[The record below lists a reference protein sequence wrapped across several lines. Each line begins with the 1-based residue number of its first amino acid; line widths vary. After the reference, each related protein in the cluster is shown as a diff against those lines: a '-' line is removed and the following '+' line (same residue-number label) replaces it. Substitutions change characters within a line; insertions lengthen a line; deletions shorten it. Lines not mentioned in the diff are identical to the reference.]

1 LSFFFTNQMNAL
13 TGQYEVKVDGKGR
26 LRMPTDLLRQIPENT
41 NSKYVINKGLDNCLR
56 LYPIVQWNAITEEMN
71 KNLNWFKSNEREFL
85 RYFYQAATQ
94 IELDSNDRILIPKRL
109 TDAVGIKDE
118 VVILA
123 FGEVIEIWNSDVYYG
138 TVAKE
143 PENFAQMADEI
154 WSKINSNK

>member
-1 LSFFFTNQMNAL
+1 MNAL

-26 LRMPTDLLRQIPENT
+26 LRLPTDLLRQIPEETNT
-41 NSKYVINKGLDNCLR
+41 KYVINKGLDNCLR
-56 LYPIVQWNAITEEMN
+56 LYPIVQWNIITDEMN
-71 KNLNWFKSNEREFL
+71 KKLNWFQSKEREFL

-94 IELDSNDRILIPKRL
+94 VDLDSNDRVLIPKRL

-123 FGEVIEIWNSDVYYG
+123 FGDVIEIWNSNVYYN

-154 WSKINSNK
+154 WAKLNSNR

>member
-1 LSFFFTNQMNAL
+1 MNAL

-26 LRMPTDLLRQIPENT
+26 LRLPTDLLRQIPGETNT
-41 NSKYVINKGLDNCLR
+41 KYVINKGLDNCLR
-56 LYPIVQWNAITEEMN
+56 LYPIVQWNAITDEMN
-71 KNLNWFKSNEREFL
+71 KKLNWFQSKEREFL

-94 IELDSNDRILIPKRL
+94 VDLDSNDRVLIPKRL

-123 FGEVIEIWNSDVYYG
+123 FGDVIEIWNSEVYYG

-154 WSKINSNK
+154 WTKLNSNK

>member
-1 LSFFFTNQMNAL
+1 MNAL

-26 LRMPTDLLRQIPENT
+26 LRMPTDLLRQIPEDT

>member
-1 LSFFFTNQMNAL
+1 MKAL

-26 LRMPTDLLRQIPENT
+26 LRLPTDLLRQIPQETNT
-41 NSKYVINKGLDNCLR
+41 KYVINKGLDNCLR
-56 LYPIVQWNAITEEMN
+56 LYPIVQWNAITDEMN
-71 KNLNWFKSNEREFL
+71 KKLNWFQSKEREFL

-94 IELDSNDRILIPKRL
+94 VDLDSNDRVLIPKRL

-123 FGEVIEIWNSDVYYG
+123 FGDVIEIWNSEVYYG

-154 WSKINSNK
+154 WSKLNNNK

>member
-1 LSFFFTNQMNAL
+1 MNAL

>member
-1 LSFFFTNQMNAL
+1 MNAL

-26 LRMPTDLLRQIPENT
+26 LRLPTDLLRQIPEETNT
-41 NSKYVINKGLDNCLR
+41 KYVINKGLDNCLR
-56 LYPIVQWNAITEEMN
+56 LYPIVQWNAITDEMN
-71 KNLNWFKSNEREFL
+71 KQLNWFQSKEREFL

-94 IELDSNDRILIPKRL
+94 VDLDSNDRVLIPKRL

-123 FGEVIEIWNSDVYYG
+123 FGDVIEIWNSEVYYS

-154 WSKINSNK
+154 WSKLNNNK

>member
-1 LSFFFTNQMNAL
+1 MNAL

-123 FGEVIEIWNSDVYYG
+123 FGDVIEIWNSDVYYG

>member
-1 LSFFFTNQMNAL
+1 MNAL

-26 LRMPTDLLRQIPENT
+26 LRLPTDLLRQIPEETNT
-41 NSKYVINKGLDNCLR
+41 KYVINKGLDNCLR
-56 LYPIVQWNAITEEMN
+56 LYPITQWNTITDEMN
-71 KNLNWFKSNEREFL
+71 KKLNWFQSKEREFL
-85 RYFYQAATQ
+85 RYFYQAASQ
-94 IELDSNDRILIPKRL
+94 VDLDSNDRVLIPKRL

-123 FGEVIEIWNSDVYYG
+123 FGDVIEIWNSEVYYS

-154 WSKINSNK
+154 WAKLNNNK

>member
-1 LSFFFTNQMNAL
+1 MNAL

-26 LRMPTDLLRQIPENT
+26 LRMPTDLLRQIPEDT

-123 FGEVIEIWNSDVYYG
+123 FGDVIEIWNSDVYYG

>member
-1 LSFFFTNQMNAL
+1 MNAL

-26 LRMPTDLLRQIPENT
+26 LRMPTDLLRQIPEDT

-94 IELDSNDRILIPKRL
+94 VELDSNDRILIPKRL

-123 FGEVIEIWNSDVYYG
+123 FGDVIEIWNSDVYYG

>member
-1 LSFFFTNQMNAL
+1 MNAL

-26 LRMPTDLLRQIPENT
+26 LRMPTDLLRQIPEDT
-41 NSKYVINKGLDNCLR
+41 SSKYVINKGLDNCLR

-94 IELDSNDRILIPKRL
+94 VELDSNDRILIPKRL
-109 TDAVGIKDE
+109 IDAVGIKDE

-123 FGEVIEIWNSDVYYG
+123 FGDVIEIWNSDVYYG

>member
-1 LSFFFTNQMNAL
+1 MNAL

-26 LRMPTDLLRQIPENT
+26 LRLPTDLLRQIPQETNT
-41 NSKYVINKGLDNCLR
+41 KYVINKGLDNCLR
-56 LYPIVQWNAITEEMN
+56 LYPIVQWNAITDEMN
-71 KNLNWFKSNEREFL
+71 KKLNWFQSKEREFL

-94 IELDSNDRILIPKRL
+94 VDLDSNDRVLIPKRL

-123 FGEVIEIWNSDVYYG
+123 FGDVIEIWNSEVYYG

-154 WSKINSNK
+154 WSKLNNNK